1 MPSTEAMVSPP
12 DIHMNGANSRGV
24 QVSNDLSR
32 PRAVR
37 RRLPDERRFI
47 THRFNVAGHKGYI
60 TVGVYPNGEPG
71 EVFIVTAKEGSTV
84 SGLVSSFARV
94 VSVALQYG
102 VPLEVL
108 CEKFVHTRFEPNG
121 FTGSPEIP
129 LATSIMDY
137 IFQWLKLRFLGK
149 PSLPALT
156 PDALPRSFAA
166 TTASPVMYE
175 AVGSSDVPLCR
186 HCGSLTKR
194 NGSCFSC
201 VNCGESTG
209 VASNAKTHDH
219 CELY

>member
-1 MPSTEAMVSPP
+1 MPTAEVMFSPP
-12 DIHMNGANSRGV
+12 HSHMNGAGPSGEQANNS
-24 QVSNDLSR
+24 LTR

-37 RRLPDERRFI
+37 HRLPDERRST
-47 THRFNVAGHKGYI
+47 THRFSLAGHKGYM
-60 TVGVYPNGEPG
+60 TVGMYPNGEPG
-71 EVFIVTAKEGSTV
+71 ELFIVMAKEGSTV
-84 SGLVSSFARV
+84 SGLVSSFAQV

-108 CEKFVHTRFEPNG
+108 CEKFVHTRFEPSG
-121 FTGSPEIP
+121 FTGNPEIP

-149 PSLPALT
+149 PTLPASTQRSLP
-156 PDALPRSFAA
+156 PSFMA
-166 TTASPVMYE
+166 TTVSPVMEEPLE
-175 AVGSSDVPLCR
+175 ASDAPLCR

-209 VASNAKTHDH
+209 
-219 CELY
+219 CG